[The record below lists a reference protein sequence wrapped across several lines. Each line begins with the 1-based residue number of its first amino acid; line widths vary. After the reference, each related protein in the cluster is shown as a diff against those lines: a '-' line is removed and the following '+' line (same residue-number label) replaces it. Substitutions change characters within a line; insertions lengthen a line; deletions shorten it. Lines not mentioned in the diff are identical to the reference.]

1 MDPLRRRGRW
11 RTEADGEFEALL
23 REALGRPGV
32 GKLMEV
38 YGRYEEI
45 VPQIDE
51 CRKAIAAQLIVK
63 TSGHTGCCED
73 KIETRALV

>member
-1 MDPLRRRGRW
+1 
-11 RTEADGEFEALL
+11 
-23 REALGRPGV
+23 
-32 GKLMEV
+32 MEV